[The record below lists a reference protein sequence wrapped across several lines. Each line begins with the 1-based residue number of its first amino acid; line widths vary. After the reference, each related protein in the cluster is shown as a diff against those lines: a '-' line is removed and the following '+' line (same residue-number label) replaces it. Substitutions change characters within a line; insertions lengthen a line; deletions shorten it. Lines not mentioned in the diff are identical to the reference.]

1 MNFFCKAVFLFIIIF
16 SKFSFAQIVASDDVY
31 LCESTEVVLE
41 ATANGTDGTNTGIS
55 SDDTFGGVINIGF
68 NFDFYGNTYNQC
80 VISSNNYLSFD
91 IGNANG
97 YSGWNIGAAVP
108 NNFDAPLNA
117 ILCPW
122 QDINPGIGGNI
133 QYSLSGVAP
142 NRVFTVTFCAI
153 PMFSCTD
160 ICYTS
165 QIKLFETTNIIETHI
180 SEKPLCAT
188 WNGGAAIHALHNNNG
203 TIANVV
209 TGPDG
214 VIRNFP
220 NQWTALED
228 GYRFTPNG
236 NNDYIID
243 QIEYQPVI
251 TGNTVT
257 WLDIDGNIIGSGNTI
272 TVNPTESTTYFAQA
286 QLCEG
291 GGCAGFGGGTVED
304 SVNIFFENISV
315 NYETVP
321 ASCGWESEPDGQIT
335 SNPTG
340 TGPFDFI
347 WTNEAGILVQETLSQ
362 NSDTLENIPPGTY
375 FLNVS
380 TPQGCLD
387 EAIIVVE
394 MDGVMPEDA
403 DAGADLVIC
412 SNSTNLSATS
422 PVTFDNFGEWE
433 LVSGSGLISDI
444 NNPNSSVSNLS
455 IGENIFQWNVINECG
470 VNSDQ
475 ITLTV
480 LDGNPVITELLNPTP
495 CSFSTSFSASLEGDV
510 IIWSGAGPGNINF
523 SSPNNLSTDVTVD
536 QYGTYNFT
544 ITGCSGS
551 ENFTVDFSTASPE
564 ILDPDPIYC
573 ELQTNLQ
580 LSQNNLELF
589 DLQNSTGW
597 TVFSSPNSSTV
608 LFDSP
613 NNFSTNVLVD
623 QYGTYQ
629 FMFETCNSSDIV
641 TVEFLTAA
649 PEIQEVETVYCDFQ
663 ANLELTQNN
672 LDLINVEN
680 SNGWSLFSSPPGS
693 SVYLETPD
701 NPSTNVVVDQYGTY
715 QFMFETCNSS
725 DLVSVVFSPDEPFI
739 VAPSHL
745 DCSLN
750 ADLIVYTEAESGG
763 PWTQIDGPYDATFSD
778 LWSPQTEVTVPNY
791 GIYTFQYSACD
802 IIQTVSVGFSCELIL
817 PNIFTPNGD
826 GINDEFA
833 VEGLTA
839 DVYSNSLLTIFNRWG
854 SVVYVKS
861 NYGLDFGKNWW
872 DGEVI
877 FDSYIRDYSENQE
890 STYIE
895 DGIYYYVLDVYNE
908 AHKQKEVYKGYVTI
922 LKD

>member
-1 MNFFCKAVFLFIIIF
+1 
-16 SKFSFAQIVASDDVY
+16 
-31 LCESTEVVLE
+31 
-41 ATANGTDGTNTGIS
+41 
-55 SDDTFGGVINIGF
+55 
-68 NFDFYGNTYNQC
+68 
-80 VISSNNYLSFD
+80 
-91 IGNANG
+91 
-97 YSGWNIGAAVP
+97 
-108 NNFDAPLNA
+108 
-117 ILCPW
+117 
-122 QDINPGIGGNI
+122 
-133 QYSLSGVAP
+133 
-142 NRVFTVTFCAI
+142 
-153 PMFSCTD
+153 
-160 ICYTS
+160 
-165 QIKLFETTNIIETHI
+165 
-180 SEKPLCAT
+180 
-188 WNGGAAIHALHNNNG
+188 
-203 TIANVV
+203 
-209 TGPDG
+209 
-214 VIRNFP
+214 
-220 NQWTALED
+220 
-228 GYRFTPNG
+228 
-236 NNDYIID
+236 
-243 QIEYQPVI
+243 
-251 TGNTVT
+251 
-257 WLDIDGNIIGSGNTI
+257 
-272 TVNPTESTTYFAQA
+272 
-286 QLCEG
+286 
-291 GGCAGFGGGTVED
+291 
-304 SVNIFFENISV
+304 
-315 NYETVP
+315 
-321 ASCGWESEPDGQIT
+321 
-335 SNPTG
+335 
-340 TGPFDFI
+340 
-347 WTNEAGILVQETLSQ
+347 
-362 NSDTLENIPPGTY
+362 
-375 FLNVS
+375 
-380 TPQGCLD
+380 
-387 EAIIVVE
+387 
-394 MDGVMPEDA
+394 MPEDA

-475 ITLTV
+475 ITITV

-510 IIWSGAGPGNINF
+510 IIWSGTGPGNINF

-826 GINDEFA
+826 GINDEFV